1 MVDWE
6 TRYDL
11 MLYHLYRVSWF
22 NQFNSPSCVSL
33 STEDPLERRSMIN
46 LNDIPYRH
54 TAFLLHP
61 PSPLIGEMGGVLQT
75 RLRFGWLFCW
85 LRLLVAF
92 IGCLGG
98 VILLV
103 KLGFV
108 GLLAVTWFWCANI
121 VRRR

>member
-1 MVDWE
+1 
-6 TRYDL
+6 
-11 MLYHLYRVSWF
+11 
-22 NQFNSPSCVSL
+22 
-33 STEDPLERRSMIN
+33 MIN

-61 PSPLIGEMGGVLQT
+61 PSPLIGEMGGSAKLVSDWC
-75 RLRFGWLFCW
+75 LRRVWVFRALSKLVSDRCLRRVWLFRA
-85 LRLLVAF
+85 LSKLVSDGVLDEF
-92 IGCLGG
+92 G

-103 KLGFV
+103 KLGLVVSLGFV